1 VRAISKGML
10 ISGTSPTNVSAE
22 PYRRLTSKDLRGDKA
37 ALRRRMREA
46 RAAIPEHERARRS
59 SQIEDR
65 LFALSEMTSAR
76 TVLIFYSFGTEVGTR
91 SITERARA
99 DGKRVLLPYL
109 EGPDME
115 AAEVERDDELV
126 QAWYGAR
133 EPAQRTPVDP
143 AGIDL
148 VVAPGLA
155 FDRTG
160 GRLGYGG
167 GHYDR
172 YLGRL
177 GQEAIRVGIGFAVQV
192 VDAVPRT
199 TSDERVHLVVTEDEV
214 IDCRRG

>member
-1 VRAISKGML
+1 MQ
-10 ISGTSPTNVSAE
+10 
-22 PYRRLTSKDLRGDKA
+22 
-37 ALRRRMREA
+37 EA
-46 RAAIPEHERARRS
+46 RAALPEDERARRS
-59 SQIEDR
+59 SLIEDR
-65 LFALSEMTSAR
+65 LFALPEMIQAR
-76 TVLIFYSFGTEVGTR
+76 TLLIFYSFGTEVATR
-91 SITERARA
+91 SITERVRA

-109 EGPDME
+109 DGSVME

-133 EPAQRTPVDP
+133 EPARRTPVDP
-143 AGIDL
+143 AEIDL

-172 YLGRL
+172 YLGRI
-177 GQEAIRVGIGFAVQV
+177 GRKAIRVGIGFAVQV

-199 TSDERVHLVVTEDEV
+199 TSDERVHLVITEDEV
-214 IDCRRG
+214 IDCRGG

>member
-1 VRAISKGML
+1 MYATSVGML
-10 ISGTSPTNVSAE
+10 TEGTSPPNVSAE
-22 PYRRLTSKDLRGDKA
+22 PFRRLTSADIPADKA
-37 ALRRRMREA
+37 ALRLRMSEA
-46 RAAIPEHERARRS
+46 RAAIPEDERARRS

-65 LFALSEMTSAR
+65 LFALPEMTPAR
-76 TVLIFYSFGTEVGTR
+76 TVLIFYAFGTEVGTR

-99 DGKRVLLPYL
+99 GGKRVLLPYL
-109 EGPDME
+109 DGSVME
-115 AAEVERDDELV
+115 AAEVKRDDELV

-143 AGIDL
+143 AEVDL

-155 FDRTG
+155 FDRAG

-177 GQEAIRVGIGFAVQV
+177 GREAIRVGIGFAVQV
-192 VDAVPRT
+192 VDVVPRT
-199 TSDERVHLVVTEDEV
+199 RSDEGVHLVVTEDEV

>member
-1 VRAISKGML
+1 MTSNDPRA
-10 ISGTSPTNVSAE
+10 
-22 PYRRLTSKDLRGDKA
+22 DKT

-46 RAAIPEHERARRS
+46 RAAIPEDERARRS
-59 SQIEDR
+59 SLIEDR
-65 LFALSEMTSAR
+65 LFALREMTPAR

-99 DGKRVLLPYL
+99 HGKRVLLPYL
-109 EGPDME
+109 DGSVME

-133 EPAQRTPVDP
+133 EPARRTPVAP
-143 AGIDL
+143 AEIDL

-155 FDRTG
+155 FDRAG

-177 GQEAIRVGIGFAVQV
+177 GQETIRVGIGFAVQV

-199 TSDERVHLVVTEDEV
+199 TSDEGVHMVVTEDEV

>member
-1 VRAISKGML
+1 MTKDPRA
-10 ISGTSPTNVSAE
+10 
-22 PYRRLTSKDLRGDKA
+22 DKA
-37 ALRRRMREA
+37 VLRRRMRQA
-46 RAAIPEHERARRS
+46 RAAIPEDERARRS
-59 SQIEDR
+59 SLIEDR
-65 LFALSEMTSAR
+65 LFALPEMTPAR

-109 EGPDME
+109 DRSVME
-115 AAEVERDDELV
+115 AAEFERDDELV

-133 EPAQRTPVDP
+133 EPARRTPVDP
-143 AGIDL
+143 AEIDL
-148 VVAPGLA
+148 LVAPGLA
-155 FDRTG
+155 FDRAG

-172 YLGRL
+172 YLGRV
-177 GQEAIRVGIGFAVQV
+177 GQEAIRVGIGFAVQL

>member
-1 VRAISKGML
+1 M
-10 ISGTSPTNVSAE
+10 
-22 PYRRLTSKDLRGDKA
+22 RG
-37 ALRRRMREA
+37 A
-46 RAAIPEHERARRS
+46 RAALPEDERSRRS
-59 SQIEDR
+59 SLIEDR
-65 LFALSEMTSAR
+65 LFALPEMTPAR

-99 DGKRVLLPYL
+99 EGKRVLLPYL
-109 EGPDME
+109 DDSVME
-115 AAEVERDDELV
+115 AAQVERDDELV

-133 EPAQRTPVDP
+133 EPARRTPVDP
-143 AGIDL
+143 AEIDL

-177 GQEAIRVGIGFAVQV
+177 GQDAIRVGIGFAVQV

-199 TSDERVHLVVTEDEV
+199 IDDERVHLVITEDEV
-214 IDCRRG
+214 IDCRPG

>member
-1 VRAISKGML
+1 MSVDPRA
-10 ISGTSPTNVSAE
+10 
-22 PYRRLTSKDLRGDKA
+22 DKA

-46 RAAIPEHERARRS
+46 RAAIPEDERARRS
-59 SQIEDR
+59 SLIEDR
-65 LFALSEMTSAR
+65 LFALPEMAPAR

-91 SITERARA
+91 AITERARA

-109 EGPDME
+109 DGAVME

-133 EPAQRTPVDP
+133 EPARRTPVDP
-143 AGIDL
+143 AQIDL

-155 FDRTG
+155 FDRAG

-172 YLGRL
+172 YLGRV

-199 TSDERVHLVVTEDEV
+199 TADERVHLVVTEDEV

>member
-1 VRAISKGML
+1 
-10 ISGTSPTNVSAE
+10 
-22 PYRRLTSKDLRGDKA
+22 
-37 ALRRRMREA
+37 MREA
-46 RAAIPEHERARRS
+46 RAAIPEDERARRS
-59 SQIEDR
+59 SLIEDR
-65 LFALSEMTSAR
+65 LFALPEMTTAR
-76 TVLIFYSFGTEVGTR
+76 TVLIFYSFGTEVETR

-109 EGPDME
+109 DGSVME
-115 AAEVERDDELV
+115 AAEVERGDELV

-133 EPAQRTPVDP
+133 EPARRTPIDP
-143 AGIDL
+143 AEIDL

-155 FDRTG
+155 FDRAG

-177 GQEAIRVGIGFAVQV
+177 GQETIRVGIGFAVQV

-199 TSDERVHLVVTEDEV
+199 TSDEGVHMVVTEDEV